1 VNSSTV
7 IGLINNAALLLALG
21 ILYDIIESNR
31 KTAFSMILTGLIL
44 GFMCVC
50 VMLNP
55 WVFMPGLVF
64 DTRSVLLSI
73 SGLFFGPVPSSVA
86 AIMAGAYRL
95 FLGGPGAMAG
105 VATIFSATLIGISW
119 RRLYKHRLD
128 NISMAELYYMGI
140 IVHAAMLLCQLLT
153 PWPKAFEA
161 LSKIMLPVIIIF
173 PIGTALLGKLMVER
187 NEKIKTK
194 DELAKNRAMLLEV
207 LNSIPQSVFWKDKN
221 GVYQGCNSSFAK
233 DTGMDPEKIAG
244 KTDHDMPWL
253 KNDAEAYIS
262 DDREVI
268 NSGRPKRHI
277 IEQLTRS
284 DGTRVWIDTSKVPLF
299 EKNGES
305 FGVLG
310 LYEDITERKKA
321 EAELLSAKEASEKAN
336 QAKSMFL
343 ANMSHEIRTPM
354 NGIIGFT
361 KILESTKLNDSQKE
375 YVNILKTSTYHLLEI
390 INDIL
395 DISKMESGKLKL
407 VYEEIDIS
415 VLLDQVIEIFRPA
428 AEKKHLSFSVGISS
442 KINYSVFGDATR
454 LNQMVSNLVGNS
466 VKFTEA
472 GLISITAEELERNG
486 GLVRLKLSVADTGIG
501 ISADKVSKIFDN
513 FFQIDGSYTKKY
525 QGTGLGLAIV
535 KNLVE
540 LMGGNI
546 DVTSEPGKGSRF
558 DLILPFKINEEKKIE
573 IKAPAALNKETEAIG
588 KTGLKALI
596 VEDEEINGKLA
607 LFMMRKNGFAADIA
621 DNGKKA
627 VEMIEKQ
634 RYDIILMD
642 IQLPEMDGMTATG
655 LIRERACSEANF
667 RTKIIV
673 LTAYALEGDREKF
686 IAAGA
691 DDYISKPLSEKEL
704 LSVISKVLNI

>member
-1 VNSSTV
+1 M

-21 ILYDIIESNR
+21 VLYDIIEDNR
-31 KTAFSMILTGLIL
+31 KTAFSVILTGFVL

-73 SGLFFGPVPSSVA
+73 SGLFFGPVPASIA
-86 AIMAGAYRL
+86 ALMAGAYRL

-119 RRLYKHRLD
+119 RRLYRDRLD

-140 IVHAAMLLCQLLT
+140 IVHAVMLLCQLLT
-153 PWPKAFEA
+153 PWPKALEA
-161 LSKIMLPVIIIF
+161 ISKIILPVIIIF
-173 PIGTALLGKLMVER
+173 PIGTALLGKLMAGR

-221 GVYQGCNSSFAK
+221 SVYQGCNSSFAK
-233 DTGMDPEKIAG
+233 DSGIMDPEKVIG

-268 NSGRPKRHI
+268 SSGLPKRHI
-277 IEQLTRS
+277 IEQLNRA

-299 EKNGES
+299 EKNGGS

-310 LYEDITERKKA
+310 LYEDITERKNA

-375 YVNILKTSTYHLLEI
+375 YVNILKTSSYHLLEI

-407 VYEEIDIS
+407 VYEEIEIS
-415 VLLDQVIEIFRPA
+415 VLLDQVVEIFRPS
-428 AEKKHLSFSVGISS
+428 AEKKHLSLNVGISP

-466 VKFTEA
+466 VKFTES
-472 GLISITAEELERNG
+472 GLISITADELERNG
-486 GLVRLKLSVADTGIG
+486 DLAKLKLSVADTGIG
-501 ISADKVSKIFDN
+501 ISADKVSKIFDS
-513 FFQIDGSYTKKY
+513 FFQVDGSYTKKY

-546 DVTSEPGKGSRF
+546 SLSSEPGKGSRF
-558 DLILPFKINEEKKIE
+558 DLILPFKINEEKKTE
-573 IKAPAALNKETEAIG
+573 TKAPAVANKETEGIG
-588 KTGLKALI
+588 KTSFKALI
-596 VEDEEINGKLA
+596 VEDEVINGKLA
-607 LFMMRKNGFAADIA
+607 LFVMRKNGFDANVA

-627 VEMIEKQ
+627 IEMIEKQ

-642 IQLPEMDGMTATG
+642 IQMPEMNGITATK
-655 LIRERACSEANF
+655 LIRERSAAEDNF
-667 RTKIIV
+667 KTKIIV
-673 LTAYALEGDREKF
+673 LTAYAMEGDREKF

-704 LSVISKVLNI
+704 LSSISKVLNI